1 MNVNLG
7 VNKAEII
14 TALPATVITV
24 IDKLEEHIPDT
35 NEVVSNMKTESASY
49 LSVLD
54 KLLTELLWWQL
65 KKSDVLKASGLI
77 RSEYH
82 RPQQLPAFY
91 ERWLDETLRVLVSAG
106 YLEKEGN
113 KFTPTGKGGASK
125 DAWSAWETAKV
136 TDLSDVNVKAQVALL
151 DATMKA
157 LPDIL
162 SGKVPATDVLFPE
175 GSMKLV
181 EGIYKHNKVADYFN
195 EVLSETLTAYCQ
207 ERIRQDKNAR
217 INILEIGAGTGGTS
231 AILFKQLAPFR
242 EHIES
247 YCYTDLSRAF
257 LMYAENT
264 YAPSVPYLQCRIFDV
279 EKPAIPQGIEQGK
292 YDIVIAANVLH
303 ATRNIRRTLRNA
315 KAAMKNRGLLMLN
328 EMSHNTLFTHLT
340 FGLLEGWWLYED
352 APVRMAGCPGLSPES
367 WKNVFTAEG
376 YDKVFFPSAYG
387 IALGQQIVVAES
399 NGIIRQPRPSSVTTN
414 SDSSSPAPRLPAG
427 KAVAD
432 TTSVPNGDGDGLK
445 GKTVAYLQQIIGE
458 TLRIPA
464 GNIKPTVALEDYGI
478 DSIIVVQLNKALGE
492 VFADLSNT
500 LFFEY
505 QTVNELAAYF
515 IKAYPDQLKA
525 KLQLDAE
532 QDETPVLSEKVTKP
546 VIAKKGPVFKGVKK
560 KETVAAVK
568 ETTDLPVRE
577 PIAIIGISGRYP
589 GGDNLAA
596 FWESLKNGKDSISE
610 IPADRWSLDDFYVP
624 DKTAALEN
632 GKSYSKWGGFING
645 HADFDPQFFNISP
658 REAVN
663 IDPQE
668 RLFLQACWEVM
679 EDAGYTRRQIAEQF
693 AHRVGVFAGITRT
706 GFDLYGPELWRK
718 GAAYFP
724 RTSFSSLANRTS
736 YLLNLRGPS
745 MPVDTMCSSSLT
757 AIHEA
762 CEHLYR
768 NECEMAIAGGV
779 NLYLHPSSYVLFCSQ
794 QMLAADGKCK
804 SFGEGGDGFVPGEG
818 VGVVLLKKLSLAERD
833 NDHIYAV
840 IKASGVNHGGKT
852 NGYTVPNPVAQAA
865 LISETITKAGIEAEA
880 ISYIEAHGTG
890 TELGDPIEITGL
902 SQGFA
907 STENQ
912 FCSIGAVKSNIGHC
926 EAAAG
931 IAGITKV
938 VLQMK
943 HGLIAPTLHAETLN
957 PKIRFESTPFVVKR
971 ELTEWKRP
979 VREKHGLMQEVPRI
993 AGISSFGAGGSNAHV
1008 LVQEYISPA
1017 REQVVYDQL
1026 LIVLSARTTAQLQEK
1041 VRDLL
1046 QFIDSEGQSAELADI
1061 AYTLQTGREEME
1073 QRAAFVCSSADT
1085 LRQTLAGYLQSDGQA
1100 AGIYR
1105 GQVKKGQSST
1115 VTFTNDEDFRD
1126 TLTTWISKGKLD
1138 KLAELWTGGLEIDWS
1153 LLYEEGMPRR
1163 ISLPVYPFARER
1175 YWFPEL
1181 DKQDNG
1187 QIADKPSIIKS
1198 AVKTDTHELLTF
1210 EELWVPAGLSTQIL
1224 PTAGVLICCVD
1235 NAASIAAISTS
1246 VVSLLPAAKL
1256 LFVSNDSI
1264 AGQEHVYQLGKDKA
1278 AGYKTVFH
1286 KIKETYGA
1294 VDGILYTG
1302 AGNEAAYE
1310 DILYLLQGILSSG
1323 LKTSRLLLE
1332 GRYSSALEQCYTFSW
1347 IGYARSL
1354 GFVLPGM
1361 DIHVVLH
1368 AAAHS
1373 LNMQTLLGE
1382 LWYNGS
1388 HVAHYE
1394 NNVRTIPQLEERT
1407 TETSAV
1413 PLLKQGGTYI
1423 VTGGF
1428 GGLGL
1433 LFSSYLSKTWKAN
1446 VIMTG
1451 RRRLSTEE
1459 EAKVAAIQGN
1469 QNKVV
1474 YVQADVSDAAA
1485 MQNVRTT
1492 AKQITGEISG
1502 ILHIAGVQSHTTI
1515 GDKQYE
1521 DFKTVLSSKIRGSQV
1536 LDEVFGQEALDFV
1549 CYFSSSSA
1557 VLGDFGSCDYA
1568 IANRF
1573 QMSYGA
1579 LRRAAGFNGV
1589 TTVINWPLWRE
1600 GGMSLGE
1607 SSSLDLYLRSSGQS
1621 YLEAAMG
1628 LSTFESLLRAGN
1640 VTRLVMY
1647 GDRSRIYQMPLLSGE
1662 TELPVST
1669 IVSEN
1674 GVGRSAEMHGWS
1686 VDECLLWDLRRQVGE
1701 LLQLGMEK
1709 VAADVNLADFGFDSV
1724 SLMQLSKRLSAYY
1737 DIEVTPAVFFSY
1749 ATIEKLREY
1758 YLGEHAD
1765 KINAFYSEAQ
1775 TVVVPG
1781 KRSIPVRPVSHTA
1794 ATARQTPVSGNTT
1807 DEPIAVIGM
1816 SGRFPQAATIAEMW
1830 KLVAAGK
1837 SAIEEIPATRWDWRE
1852 YHDEQVMPGKSN
1864 SKWGGFIP
1872 DVDQFDPLFFEIA
1885 PLEATY
1891 MDPRQRLLLQEAWAA
1906 LEDAGYGPAQINS
1919 NKIGMFVG
1927 SEDGEYQIL
1936 TGGQGSITSNH
1947 AAIMSARLSYFL
1959 NLDGPN
1965 INVNTA
1971 CSSGLVALHLACQS
1985 LRSNECDTALA
1996 AGVNLLLTPM
2006 SYVQMSQAGI
2016 LSPDGKCFTFDKR
2029 ANGMVPGEAVAV
2041 VVLKKLSAAIADGD
2055 PVYAVIDGSGVNYD
2069 GKTNGITAPNG
2080 NSQRALLQDVY
2091 SRYHIDPAAIDYV
2104 VAHGTG
2110 TKLGDPIEV
2119 NALAQAFRGYTDK
2132 QGYCAISSVKTNFGH
2147 TFAASGLVS
2156 LISLVKAVQEKVIPA
2171 NLHFEEQNE
2180 FIHWNGSP
2188 FYVPRQAAAWP
2199 EVNGKARTGAVSSF
2213 GMSGTNAHVVVS
2225 SYSGVNVPAAVSTA
2239 PVLLLLSA
2247 KTEEALLRKME
2258 DMIAYLQSGSEN
2270 LSQVAYTLQEGR
2282 HHFIYR
2288 AAIVVQHQ
2296 QDAIQTWTRA
2306 LNKEQLPQ
2314 LFSNKVSRD
2323 FKAQAALMSYGTELL
2338 RKCADNQLPA
2348 QQFRE
2353 SLYALAELYCQG
2365 YDFPWRELYS
2375 DVPQRLHLPVYPF
2388 EKEHYWVAE
2397 KQTGS
2402 GNTGVSHIGGLL
2414 HTNTST
2420 LDGLTFSSSFKGN
2433 EFFLADHVV
2442 KGKKILP
2449 GVAHIEMAYAALKQ
2463 VAAEY
2468 AASGTS
2474 VVLKNIT
2481 WMRPAIQEK
2490 EPLQMKIS
2498 LTANEDGQIDY
2509 QIQSMTADGREK
2521 ILNST
2526 GTAYIV
2532 QETVPSS
2539 YDLAQL
2545 RKELGNAIDGEMV
2558 YNTFKG
2564 IGLDYGASFRGIN
2577 ELYTD
2582 GVQVLARLSLPE
2594 NLFSAAY
2601 NLHPGMMD
2609 AALQSFIGFVFG
2621 SIADPKEL
2629 DIRSL
2634 KPALPFA
2641 LDSISIFGACQPEM
2655 WALTRFS
2662 EGYSAA
2668 GSIQKLDIDIC
2679 DNAGNVLISL
2689 SGFTTRTLTEDA
2701 GTDHKQDTGTPVGK
2715 LLLRPVWKTNRQQ
2728 QATLYPALDAKVLVV
2743 HNGAEPKAVLD
2754 DYPDALFLAISGQ
2767 ESVAVLEEKL
2777 AAIGKIDH
2785 IIWQS
2790 ASSTSYTVDADA
2802 LISAQ
2807 EGIVYA
2813 LFRFVKALLKAGYG
2827 AEKLGWTIVTKQS
2840 LAVADD
2846 EEVNAAHAAIHGL
2859 AGVMA
2864 KEYPNWKVR
2873 LADIDKD
2880 NELPQSLFRMPADPH
2895 GNALVYRG
2903 GQWKQQELIVYE
2915 QQQNETTSYRQE
2927 GVYVVIGGAGGIGE
2941 VWTDYMISKYKAQV
2955 IWIGRRAYDQT
2966 IAARISKLS
2975 IKGPAPVYY
2984 AADAASYASLH
2995 AVYEQIKQRF
3005 GTINGIIH
3013 SAIVLQDQGL
3023 GNMTEEKFRAG
3034 LSAKLDVS
3042 VRLAQVFAAEQLDFV
3057 LFFSSMTTFT
3067 KAPGQSNYA
3076 AGCTFKDAFAL
3087 QLAQTW
3093 DCPVKVIN
3101 WGYWGS
3107 VGIVA
3112 DDTYRERM
3120 ALAGFDSIEPVDGM
3134 AALETLLASPVAQL
3148 AFIKTCKPLQMEG
3161 IKLSERMTVYPA
3173 SIQVNATHTPN
3184 DVTGTLKEIVAAAT
3198 GIMAENIDMQTTFGE
3213 YCADPEVF
3221 AAIAAGI
3228 SEQLDI
3234 HLNAGLLMSFT
3245 DLAELCK
3252 YVQSLTGVNTI
3263 DYSSPERLEQIW
3275 QKVGALALEM
3285 EQLLARLLFVH
3296 LRDLGCFTSPGTCTV
3311 LMENGRIVPA
3321 YKRWMEESL
3330 AALVRAGLLTTQT
3343 GQYTV
3348 AQGAAQLPAEAVHQE
3363 WAAKRLLWLENPNLK
3378 NQVVLADA
3386 TMGALQQI
3394 ITGQVPATAIMFPGS
3409 SMEMVQGV
3417 YKDNLVA
3424 DYFNE
3429 LMAVALVNYLEQRK
3443 STDPNLRL
3451 RILEIGAG
3459 TGGTSAMIFGKL
3471 KPYQQHIAEYC
3482 YTDISRAF
3490 LLHAEKA
3497 YLPDNPY
3504 IKTRIFDVEKPIQ
3517 PQDIEAGVYDVVVAT
3532 NVLHATSNIS
3542 NTLRNAKAVL
3552 QTGGLLLLNELAASS
3567 LFTHLSF
3574 GLLDGWWLY
3583 EDPEVRLSGSPV
3595 LVADSWRKQ
3604 LAYEGFKALQF
3615 PVKAAH
3621 HLGQQIII
3629 AVSDGI
3635 VRQLVNKPAVA
3646 APAAAPAKP
3655 PVKKAT
3661 PVQQSVASNKRA
3673 DKKAG
3678 LEEKA
3683 LAYFKD
3689 LVGGVLKIPAHKI
3702 DVNASFESY
3711 GIDSILV
3718 VQLNNALKE
3727 VFGEVSSTL
3736 FFEYQDIRSLS
3747 AYFIDTQRE
3756 ALTSLLG
3763 DDIPSGIH
3771 SPREVSP
3778 VNDAP
3783 IAIPVAFGRKAGT
3796 TPVPSA
3802 NGFTEQV
3809 NTTMPIAI
3817 IGISGKYAQAASLD
3831 AFWENLQTG
3840 KNCITEIPE
3849 ERWNWRTH
3857 FDEEKGK
3864 WGTTYSRW
3872 GGFIPDIDRFDPLFF
3887 NISPIEAER
3896 IDPQERQFLETSY
3909 NAIADAGYTPAKLAA
3924 DRKVGVFA
3932 GIMNGNYITGPSYHS
3947 VANRVS
3953 YVMNFQGPSLAVD
3966 TACSSSLTAI
3976 HLAIDSIRGGSCHC
3990 AIAGGVNLIVDP
4002 VHYMRLSAAGM
4013 LSAGD
4018 QCKAFGDGADG
4029 FVDGEGVGAVV
4040 LKPLARAIAD
4050 GDHIYGV
4057 IQGSAINAGG
4067 RTNGYTVPNPVAQAQ
4082 VVADALD
4089 RAGIDARTVSY
4100 VEAHGTGTVL
4110 GDPIEVNGL
4119 TRAFA
4124 ATTDD
4129 KQFCAI
4135 GSVKTNIGHC
4145 ESAAGIAS
4153 LTKVLLQMKHGKL
4166 APSLHAA
4173 QPNPNI
4179 NFANTPFKVQAQ
4191 LSDWSSPRIAGISSF
4206 GAGGA
4211 NAHLVV
4217 TEYIPEPIVET
4228 QQMPVMIVLS
4238 ARTAERLQ
4246 AQVSQLL
4253 DAISVD
4259 GFNEPLA
4266 AIAYTLQ
4273 VGREALEERLALVA
4287 GSVEALKQQ
4296 LQAYLQGNH
4305 TAIFRG
4311 QVKPNK
4317 DIVAVFSSDE
4327 TLAQV
4332 ADQWLLQHNDA
4343 KVLEWWVKGL
4353 QINWEILY
4361 TTDRPR
4367 RISLPGYP
4375 FAGERYWQ
4383 AALPLS
4389 VKATA
4394 PLPARDDKDYYDL
4407 LDAVLSDELSV
4418 QHATNEIVKMLN

>member
-35 NEVVSNMKTESASY
+35 NGVVSAMKTESASH

-65 KKSDVLKASGLI
+65 KKSDVLKTGGLV

-106 YLEKEGN
+106 YLQKEDN
-113 KFTPTGKGGASK
+113 KFTPTGKGSSLK

-136 TDLSDVNVKAQVALL
+136 TDLSDVNVRAQVALL

-207 ERIRQDKNAR
+207 ERIRQDKNVR

-279 EKPAIPQGIEQGK
+279 EKPAVQQGIEQGK

-399 NGIIRQPRPSSVTTN
+399 NGIIRQPRPSSVTN
-414 SDSSSPAPRLPAG
+414 GDVSSSGPKSSAG
-427 KAVAD
+427 K
-432 TTSVPNGDGDGLK
+432 TVPLNTNAPDVDGDGLK
-445 GKTVAYLQQIIGE
+445 GKTIAYLQQIIGE

-464 GNIKPTVALEDYGI
+464 GNIKPAVALEDYGI

-515 IKAYPDQLKA
+515 IKAYPDKLKEV
-525 KLQLDAE
+525 LQLDAKQE
-532 QDETPVLSEKVTKP
+532 ETPLVPEKEAKP
-546 VIAKKGPVFKGVKK
+546 VTAKKIPVFKGVKK
-560 KETVAAVK
+560 KETVAVK
-568 ETTDLPVRE
+568 AAAQPSVRE

-589 GGDNLAA
+589 GGDNLTA
-596 FWESLKNGKDSISE
+596 FWESLKAGKDSISE
-610 IPADRWSLDDFYVP
+610 IPSDRWSLDDFYVP

-679 EDAGYTRRQIAEQF
+679 EDAGYTRHQIAEQF

-768 NECEMAIAGGV
+768 NECDMAIAGGV

-818 VGVVLLKKLSLAERD
+818 VGVVLLKRRSLAERD

-865 LISETITKAGIEAEA
+865 LISETIAKAGIEAEA

-902 SQGFA
+902 TQGFA
-907 STENQ
+907 AATKQ

-957 PKIRFESTPFVVKR
+957 PKIRFEATPFVVKR

-979 VREKHGLMQEVPRI
+979 VKEQNGLLQELPRI

-1008 LVQEYISPA
+1008 LIEEYISPV

-1026 LIVLSARTTAQLQEK
+1026 LIVLSARTKIQLDEK

-1046 QFIDSEGQSAELADI
+1046 QFINSEGQSAELADI

-1073 QRAAFVCSSADT
+1073 QRAAFVCSSAT
-1085 LRQTLAGYLQSDGQA
+1085 ALREILAAYLSSENEP
-1100 AGIYR
+1100 AGVYR
-1105 GQVKKGQSST
+1105 GQVKKGQSSP
-1115 VTFTNDEDFRD
+1115 VIFTNDEDFRD
-1126 TLTTWISKGKLD
+1126 TLATWISKGKLE

-1153 LLYEEGMPRR
+1153 LLYNNGMPRR

-1181 DKQDNG
+1181 DQQGSG
-1187 QIADKPSIIKS
+1187 QTADKSSIVKS
-1198 AVKTDTHELLTF
+1198 AINTDKHELLTF
-1210 EELWVPAGLSTQIL
+1210 EEVWIQKALSTPALPAAGIL
-1224 PTAGVLICCVD
+1224 LCVVED
-1235 NAASIAAISTS
+1235 TASINTISAS
-1246 VVSLLPAAKL
+1246 VASLLPAVKL
-1256 LFVSNDSI
+1256 LFVTKD
-1264 AGQEHVYQLGKDKA
+1264 HVEGGDNIFQLDKDKA
-1278 AGYKTVFH
+1278 TAYKTVFN
-1286 KIKETYGA
+1286 KIKATYGV
-1294 VDGILYTG
+1294 VDGVLYTG

-1310 DILYLLQGILSSG
+1310 DILYLLQGLLSSG
-1323 LKTSRLLLE
+1323 LKVVRLLLK
-1332 GRYSSALEQCYTFSW
+1332 GTYASALEKCYAFSW

-1354 GFVLPGM
+1354 GFVFPGM

-1368 AAAHS
+1368 AAGDA
-1373 LNMQTLLGE
+1373 LNIQTVLGE
-1382 LWYNGS
+1382 LWYTGN

-1394 NNVRTIPQLEERT
+1394 NGVRTVPQLEGRNIQT
-1407 TETSAV
+1407 GTL
-1413 PLLKQGGTYI
+1413 PLLKQGGTYV

-1433 LFSSYLSKTWKAN
+1433 LFSAYLSNTWKAN
-1446 VIMTG
+1446 VVMTG
-1451 RRRLSTEE
+1451 RRRLSVEE
-1459 EAKVAAIQGN
+1459 EAKVSVIQHDN
-1469 QNKVV
+1469 NKVI
-1474 YVQADVSDAAA
+1474 YVQADVSDIAA
-1485 MQNVRTT
+1485 MEQVRAA

-1515 GDKQYE
+1515 GDKHYD
-1521 DFKTVLSSKIRGSQV
+1521 DFTSVLSSKIRGSQV

-1579 LRRAAGFNGV
+1579 LRRTAGFKGV

-1607 SSSLDLYLRSSGQS
+1607 SSSLDLYLKSSGQG
-1621 YLEAAMG
+1621 YLESAMG
-1628 LSTFESLLRAGN
+1628 LSVFESLLREGD

-1647 GDRSRIYQMPLLSGE
+1647 GDSTRIHQMPLLSAE
-1662 TELPVST
+1662 TELPVPT
-1669 IVSEN
+1669 IVSVN
-1674 GVGRSAEMHGWS
+1674 GAGRSAEMHGWS
-1686 VDECLLWDLRRQVGE
+1686 VAECLLWDLRRQVSE

-1724 SLMQLSKRLSAYY
+1724 SLMQLSKRLTAYY
-1737 DIEVTPAVFFSY
+1737 GVEVTPAVFFSY
-1749 ATIEKLREY
+1749 ATLEKLQEY
-1758 YLGEHAD
+1758 YLDEHTE
-1765 KINAFYSEAQ
+1765 KINTFYSEAH

-1781 KRSIPVRPVSHTA
+1781 KRSVAEPRSFAASATPAQTSVSNNDA
-1794 ATARQTPVSGNTT
+1794 

-1816 SGRFPQAATIAEMW
+1816 SGRFPQAGNIAEMW
-1830 KLVAAGK
+1830 KLVAEGK
-1837 SAIEEIPATRWDWRE
+1837 SAIAEIPTTRWDWRE
-1852 YHDEQVMPGKSN
+1852 YHDEQIVPGKSN

-1906 LEDAGYGPAQINS
+1906 LEDAGYGPAQIS
-1919 NKIGMFVG
+1919 SSKVGMFVG
-1927 SEDGEYQIL
+1927 AEDGEYQIL

-1965 INVNTA
+1965 ISINTA

-2041 VVLKKLSAAIADGD
+2041 VVLKKLSAAIAAGD

-2091 SRYHIDPAAIDYV
+2091 NRYHIDPATIDYV

-2119 NALAQAFRGYTDK
+2119 NALAQAFRSYTDK

-2171 NLHFEEQNE
+2171 SLHFEEQNE

-2225 SYSGVNVPAAVSTA
+2225 SYTRENTSAGPTSG

-2258 DMIAYLQSGSEN
+2258 DMIAYLHHTSES
-2270 LSQVAYTLQEGR
+2270 LFQIAYTLQEGR
-2282 HHFIYR
+2282 HHFSHR
-2288 AAIVVQHQ
+2288 TAIVVQQQ

-2306 LNKEQLPQ
+2306 LNQEKLPH

-2323 FKAQAALMSYGTELL
+2323 FKVQAALLGYGTELL
-2338 RKCADNQLPA
+2338 RKCSGNQLPA
-2348 QQFRE
+2348 QEYRE

-2388 EKEHYWVAE
+2388 EQEHYWVAE
-2397 KQTGS
+2397 KQING
-2402 GNTGVSHIGGLL
+2402 GNTGTSHIGGLL

-2420 LDGLTFSSSFKGN
+2420 LDGLVFSSTFKGN

-2449 GVAHIEMAYAALKQ
+2449 GVAHIEMAYTALKQ
-2463 VAAEY
+2463 IAAGYAAE
-2468 AASGTS
+2468 GTG
-2474 VVLKNIT
+2474 VILKNIT
-2481 WMRPAIQEK
+2481 WMRPAIQENG
-2490 EPLQMKIS
+2490 PLQMKIS

-2509 QIQSMTADGREK
+2509 QIHSISANGRENM
-2521 ILNST
+2521 LNST
-2526 GTAYIV
+2526 GTAYIMA
-2532 QETVPSS
+2532 EAIPPA
-2539 YDLAQL
+2539 YDLTQL
-2545 RKELGNAIDGEMV
+2545 RRELGNTVDGERV
-2558 YNTFKG
+2558 YNTFSG
-2564 IGLDYGASFRGIN
+2564 IGLDYGASFRGISQ
-2577 ELYTD
+2577 LYTD

-2594 NLFSAAY
+2594 SLFSASYA
-2601 NLHPGMMD
+2601 LHPGMMD

-2621 SIADPKEL
+2621 NIAHPEEL
-2629 DIRSL
+2629 DNKSL

-2641 LDSISIFGACQPEM
+2641 LDSISVFGVCQAEM

-2662 EGYSAA
+2662 EGYSAE

-2679 DNAGNVLISL
+2679 DNAGNIIISL
-2689 SGFTTRTLTEDA
+2689 RGFTTRTLTEEVAADN
-2701 GTDHKQDTGTPVGK
+2701 KQDAGTPVGK
-2715 LLLRPVWKTNRQQ
+2715 LLLRPVWKTIRHQQ
-2728 QATLYPALDAKVLVV
+2728 DTLYPAADAKILVVV
-2743 HNGAEPKAVLD
+2743 HNGNERHAVAAY
-2754 DYPDALFLAISGQ
+2754 YPDAHFLIITGQ
-2767 ESVAVLEEKL
+2767 ESVTVLEEKL
-2777 AAIGKIDH
+2777 AAVEKIDH
-2785 IIWQS
+2785 IIWQ
-2790 ASSTSYTVDADA
+2790 AAATGTYAVDAEGM
-2802 LISAQ
+2802 ITAQ

-2827 AEKLGWTIVTKQS
+2827 AEKLGWTILTRQS
-2840 LAVADD
+2840 LSIAR
-2846 EEVNAAHAAIHGL
+2846 EEQVNAAHAAIHGL
-2859 AGVMA
+2859 VGVMA

-2873 LADIDKD
+2873 LADLGQEH
-2880 NELPQSLFRMPADPH
+2880 ELPESLFRMPADPH
-2895 GNALVYRG
+2895 GNAFVYRG

-2915 QQQNETTSYRQE
+2915 QQRQELTSYRQE

-2941 VWTDYMISKYKAQV
+2941 VWTDYMISRYKAQV
-2955 IWIGRRAYDQT
+2955 IWIGRRAYDKDLEE
-2966 IAARISKLS
+2966 RVHKLS

-2984 AADAASYASLH
+2984 TADATSYASLH
-2995 AVYEQIKQRF
+2995 TVYEQIKQRF
-3005 GTINGIIH
+3005 GKINGVIH

-3023 GNMTEEKFRAG
+3023 GNMTEERFRAG

-3042 VRLAQVFAAEQLDFV
+3042 VRLAQVFAAEELDFM

-3093 DCPVKVIN
+3093 HCPVKVIN

-3112 DDTYRERM
+3112 DDSYRERM
-3120 ALAGFDSIEPVDGM
+3120 ALAGFDSIEPADGM
-3134 AALETLLASPVAQL
+3134 EALEALLASPVEQL
-3148 AFIKTCKPLQMEG
+3148 AFIKTCKPLQLEG
-3161 IKLSERMTVYPA
+3161 IRLSERMTVYPA
-3173 SIQVNATHTPN
+3173 PAQVSAPRTMN
-3184 DVTGTLKEIVAAAT
+3184 DVTGTLKQIVAATT
-3198 GIMAENIDMQTTFGE
+3198 GISAENIDVQAAFGE

-3221 AAIAAGI
+3221 AAIATGI
-3228 SEQLDI
+3228 SEQMDI

-3245 DLAELCK
+3245 DLAALCK
-3252 YVQSLTGVNTI
+3252 HVQSLTGGNSA

-3275 QKVGALALEM
+3275 QKVGAQALEM

-3296 LRDLGCFTSPGTCTV
+3296 LRELGCFTSPGSCTV
-3311 LMENGRIVPA
+3311 LMENGRIVIG

-3330 AALVRAGLLTTQT
+3330 AALVRAGLLTAER
-3343 GQYTV
+3343 GQYTI
-3348 AQGAAQLPAEAVHQE
+3348 AEKALELPAAEVHQE

-3386 TMGALQQI
+3386 TVGALQQI
-3394 ITGQVPATAIMFPGS
+3394 ITGKRPATEVMFPGS

-3429 LMAVALVNYLEQRK
+3429 LMAVALVNYLQQRRT
-3443 STDPNLRL
+3443 TDPDLRL

-3471 KPYQQHIAEYC
+3471 KPYQEHIAEYC

-3504 IKTRIFDVEKPIQ
+3504 IRTKIFDVDKPIQ
-3517 PQDIEAGVYDVVVAT
+3517 PQGIEAGMYDVVVAT

-3542 NTLRNAKAVL
+3542 NTLRNTKAVL
-3552 QTGGLLLLNELAASS
+3552 QTGGLLLLNELCASS

-3583 EDPEVRLSGSPV
+3583 EDPEVRLPGSPV
-3595 LVADSWRKQ
+3595 LVEDSWRRQ
-3604 LAYEGFKALQF
+3604 LTDEGFSDLQF

-3629 AVSDGI
+3629 AASDGI
-3635 VRQLVNKPAVA
+3635 VRQLVHQPPVAPAVTVQ
-3646 APAAAPAKP
+3646 AKP
-3655 PVKKAT
+3655 VVKKSAPIQQQAT
-3661 PVQQSVASNKRA
+3661 NSRRA
-3673 DKKAG
+3673 DKRAG

-3683 LAYFKD
+3683 LAYFRD

-3702 DVNASFESY
+3702 DVDASFESY

-3747 AYFIDTQRE
+3747 AYFIDTQKE
-3756 ALTSLLG
+3756 ALISLLG
-3763 DDIPSGIH
+3763 S
-3771 SPREVSP
+3771 
-3778 VNDAP
+3778 DAP
-3783 IAIPVAFGRKAGT
+3783 SVGHTPQEVTQPANTQIAVPVAFGRKANVT
-3796 TPVPSA
+3796 AVQSV
-3802 NGFTEQV
+3802 NSFTEQR
-3809 NTTMPIAI
+3809 NTTIPIAI

-3831 AFWENLQTG
+3831 AFWENLKTG

-3887 NISPIEAER
+3887 NISPLEAER
-3896 IDPQERQFLETSY
+3896 IDPQERLFLETSY
-3909 NAIADAGYTPAKLAA
+3909 NAIADAGYTPAKLAV

-3976 HLAIDSIRGGSCHC
+3976 HLAIDSIRSGSCHC

-4040 LKPLARAIAD
+4040 LKPLSSAISD

-4089 RAGIDARTVSY
+4089 RAGIDARTVTY

-4119 TRAFA
+4119 TRAFS

-4129 KQFCAI
+4129 RQFCAI

-4153 LTKVLLQMKHGKL
+4153 LTKVLLQMKHGQL

-4173 QPNPNI
+4173 QTNPNI
-4179 NFANTPFKVQAQ
+4179 NFANTPFKVQSQ

-4217 TEYIPEPIVET
+4217 TEYIHEPVALTT
-4228 QQMPVMIVLS
+4228 QGSVMIVLS
-4238 ARTAERLQ
+4238 ARTADRLQ
-4246 AQVSQLL
+4246 AQVSCLL
-4253 DAISVD
+4253 DAVSVD
-4259 GFNEPLA
+4259 GFNETLA

-4273 VGREALEERLALVA
+4273 TGREALEERLAFTVA
-4287 GSVEALKQQ
+4287 SIEELKQQ
-4296 LQAYLQGNH
+4296 LAAYLQEKH
-4305 TAIFRG
+4305 TAVFRG

-4332 ADQWLLQHNDA
+4332 ADQWLLQRNDT

-4361 TTDRPR
+4361 TADRPR

-4383 AALPLS
+4383 AALL
-4389 VKATA
+4389 VKEKATA
-4394 PLPARDDKDYYDL
+4394 QVTARDDKEYYDL
-4407 LDAVLSDELSV
+4407 LDAVLSEELSV